1 MITGRQAAA
10 VALIMIIAIPT
21 LAGYAFASETHTK
34 TVSTVED
41 TISFSDQLLNGETYY
56 YDTYDSPNNNYL
68 LYNGSTFY
76 SPSFVT
82 AGTNT
87 SSIPV
92 GAPSSTAFAITDGS
106 YTSLSTF
113 TYSNYSFAS
122 PDVSQN
128 VRLTFG
134 DGTTTTLSFEVG
146 VTCFKAGGFV
156 LIYPSGLPEEAQTY
170 EFVSDVSV
178 KIAGYDSLTLY
189 YNQPTANLR
198 AEPAYGWKN
207 PNGYVWFNG
216 YSNSSVTFYLHMDT
230 PTESDTTVSFA
241 PFSGPY
247 NLDVSTIN
255 FTKTTAG
262 YMRITPTYTSDTY
275 TLGTYSDVQIIYD
288 LYNKK
293 VTVGGISAFPA
304 MGTSPNI
311 FASVEFKTSDT
322 LYYSNE
328 LFEFI
333 AISADD
339 DAIWR
344 CDSAS
349 IIAGTFAATVDCTIN
364 LLQLFPSK
372 DVRLN
377 LNSIGIYGDSVTIA
391 GTTYDVDNGAITVN
405 GETVRLKGAA
415 IKIVTKL
422 MDGYYF
428 ITSINDTVVNAR
440 PVSAG
445 QPTITFDGVWGLTST
460 VDILGRETVN
470 VDEWVPG
477 AFAFDK
483 DGFILMIIFTAV
495 AVFVALG
502 FTAGRSGGKVLLL
515 AIACGGAAVIA
526 LILA

>member
-1 MITGRQAAA
+1 MITGKQAVA
-10 VALIMIIAIPT
+10 VALILIISIPIIM
-21 LAGYAFASETHTK
+21 GYAFASETTTK
-34 TVSTVED
+34 TVSVVDDTV
-41 TISFSDQLLNGETYY
+41 SVSDVLLNGETYY
-56 YDTYDSPNNNYL
+56 YDTYDGPNNNYL
-68 LYNGSTFY
+68 LYNGSNFY

-87 SSIPV
+87 SSIPI
-92 GAPSSTAFAITDGS
+92 GAPSSTAFTITDGS

-122 PDVSQN
+122 PAATYVI
-128 VRLTFG
+128 LTFG
-134 DGTTTTLSFEVG
+134 DGTTTTLSFGVG
-146 VTCFKAGGFV
+146 ITCFKAGGFV

-178 KIAGYDSLTLY
+178 KIPGYDSLTLY

-207 PNGYVWFNG
+207 PNGYAWFNG

-230 PTESDTTVSFA
+230 PTDSNTTVSFA

-262 YMRITPTYTSDTY
+262 YMRVTPTYTSDTY

-288 LYNKK
+288 LYNKT
-293 VTVGGISAFPA
+293 VTVNGISAFPS
-304 MGTSPNI
+304 MGSSPNI
-311 FASVEFKTSDT
+311 LASVEFETSDE
-322 LYYSNE
+322 LYYSDE

-333 AISADD
+333 SISADD

-349 IIAGTFAATVDCTIN
+349 VVAGTFAATVDCTVN

-391 GTTYDVDNGAITVN
+391 GTTYDVTDGTITVD
-405 GETVRLKGAA
+405 GETVRLKGASIQIITDA
-415 IKIVTKL
+415 SVAPN
-422 MDGYYF
+422 YYV
-428 ITSINDTVVNAR
+428 TSINDTVVNAR
-440 PVSAG
+440 PVTAG
-445 QPTITFDGVWGLTST
+445 QPAIVFNGVWGLTAT
-460 VDILGRETVN
+460 ADILGSETVN
-470 VDEWVPG
+470 VDEWAPG
-477 AFAFDK
+477 VFAFDK

-526 LILA
+526 LILV